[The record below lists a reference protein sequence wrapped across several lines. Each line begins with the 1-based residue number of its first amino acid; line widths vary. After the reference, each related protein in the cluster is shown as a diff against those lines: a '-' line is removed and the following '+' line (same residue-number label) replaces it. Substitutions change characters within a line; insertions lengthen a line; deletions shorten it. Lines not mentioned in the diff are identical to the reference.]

1 MRVLGSA
8 VLVMEFFIMGFA
20 MLIAKD
26 HETSTLIAGA
36 VIAILF
42 LLTPGLLKKRFGW
55 ILGSALQLALIG
67 YSVVVPSLA
76 PLAILFA
83 GLWVAAIIVGRK
95 GEAARAALLAQA
107 ENDRVTGQ
115 S

>member
-20 MLIAKD
+20 MLIAKN
-26 HETSTLIAGA
+26 HEPSTLIAGA

-42 LLTPGLLKKRFGW
+42 LLTPGLLKKKTGW
-55 ILGSALQLALIG
+55 ILGSILQFLMIG
-67 YSVVVPSLA
+67 YAVVVPSLA
-76 PLAILFA
+76 FLAIIF
-83 GLWVAAIIVGRK
+83 GCLWIAAIVVGRK

-107 ENDRVTGQ
+107 EKSDGAGN